1 MNRVDD
7 DGTALAAVG
16 LGKRY
21 RRRRGHVLRDCS
33 FRLPAG
39 RICALVG
46 PNGAGKST
54 LLQLAAGLIRPTEG
68 TLTVL
73 GTSPAAARERF
84 AYVAQGKPLPPQLT
98 IAATLRLGAE
108 LNRAR
113 WDRQAAERI
122 AYGQQA
128 PQSPRDGALDP
139 TARIRSLSGGQRT
152 RVALALAFGKRPEL
166 MLLDEPMAD
175 LDPLARRE
183 LLGALLGE
191 AAEHG
196 TTIVMSSHVVAEL
209 EGVCDHLLLMGGGR
223 IRLGGDPEELLAA
236 HTLVTGPA
244 RDLTGHTVVESRDT
258 GRQLTALIRP
268 DGPLSDDWQT
278 AAPTLE
284 ELLLAHLRN
293 PKAPDLFTED
303 TEAGEE
309 KAKTEEEETGNE
321 TGSEPGRERGERA
334 RMTTLLPSTGT
345 STGTSTGPSPRTGR
359 GLARSVLRLHRSA
372 LWLWLLL
379 VAALVGGDAVGVRPG
394 LRRRRRR
401 RPGAVPRR
409 RRGLPLPRRPLAEQ
423 VRHDRGVHHARRR
436 LPPLPRRRLGGRG
449 PHRPRTGDRH
459 RAPRLDPVRLPR
471 PLARREARRARA
483 AHHRGHGRTGPAA
496 PPDVERRRGAALG
509 GLVRRGRLPV
519 ERHRPA
525 RLRPVRPGRRRP
537 GGSGPRPRAAR
548 PGRRLRRPAGR
559 VLPGQRVPPEPVAHG
574 HGHRGQGPEACR
586 TRPSSS
592 TRA

>member
-1 MNRVDD
+1 MNRVD

-84 AYVAQGKPLPPQLT
+84 AYVGQGKPLPPQLT
-98 IAATLRLGAE
+98 VAATLRLGAE

-122 AYGQQA
+122 AYGHPTPQA
-128 PQSPRDGALDP
+128 RDGALDP

-303 TEAGEE
+303 TEACEE
-309 KAKTEEEETGNE
+309 KAKTEEEETEEGRKNQEESQEENQGTNE
-321 TGSEPGRERGERA
+321 EENE
-334 RMTTLLPSTGT
+334 
-345 STGTSTGPSPRTGR
+345 
-359 GLARSVLRLHRSA
+359 
-372 LWLWLLL
+372 
-379 VAALVGGDAVGVRPG
+379 
-394 LRRRRRR
+394 
-401 RPGAVPRR
+401 
-409 RRGLPLPRRPLAEQ
+409 EN
-423 VRHDRGVHHARRR
+423 
-436 LPPLPRRRLGGRG
+436 
-449 PHRPRTGDRH
+449 
-459 RAPRLDPVRLPR
+459 
-471 PLARREARRARA
+471 ARA
-483 AHHRGHGRTGPAA
+483 
-496 PPDVERRRGAALG
+496 
-509 GLVRRGRLPV
+509 
-519 ERHRPA
+519 
-525 RLRPVRPGRRRP
+525 
-537 GGSGPRPRAAR
+537 
-548 PGRRLRRPAGR
+548 
-559 VLPGQRVPPEPVAHG
+559 
-574 HGHRGQGPEACR
+574 
-586 TRPSSS
+586 
-592 TRA
+592 